1 MPAVSMKAG
10 AQKCVIH
17 RVKNSGTIV
26 CEMSVG
32 STW

>member
-1 MPAVSMKAG
+1 MPAVSMKIG

-17 RVKNSGTIV
+17 RVKKSGTIV
-26 CEMSVG
+26 FGMSVG